1 MKHRCTGRNRQGQQC
16 ARWAIPGGTVCKLHG
31 GGAPQ
36 VRALAEVR
44 SEVLNWKLGDATV
57 DPGET
62 LLRLL
67 SQSRWRAE
75 RYAARLAEIVEE
87 HGLEEALVGESWVMS
102 DNGTLQKVGEY
113 VKGLATLEA
122 QERDRCARF
131 ATQAIAA
138 GLAERTVRL
147 AERQTEIAEKALLA
161 ALEDLG
167 LDDGQRRHAVTRLA
181 HHLQLVG

>member
-1 MKHRCTGRNRQGQQC
+1 MKHRCTGRNRQGHQC

-36 VRALAEVR
+36 VRALAEIR
-44 SEVLNWKLGDATV
+44 SEVLNWKLGDSTV

-113 VKGLATLEA
+113 VKGLAQLEA
-122 QERDRCARF
+122 QERDRCAKF

-138 GLAERTVRL
+138 GLAERAVRL
-147 AERQTEIAEKALLA
+147 AERQGALIEQVLSTVFTE
-161 ALEDLG
+161 LG
-167 LDDGQRRHAVTRLA
+167 LSDEQRAQAPAVIRRA
-181 HHLQLVG
+181 LQAVG